1 MNKLISF
8 EDTIYVAGSTGM
20 VGQSIYKVLK
30 KDGYGNSRL
39 GGKLLKTKRRDLDLS
54 NNKLVGEW
62 FAANKPTVVILAA
75 AKVGGILANEASPAT
90 FLLENL
96 KIQTNVIEAAWR
108 NKAKRLLFLGS
119 SCIYP
124 KFAQQPIK
132 EESLLSGFLETTNE
146 WYAIAK
152 IAGLKLCESLRLQ
165 YGFDAISLMPTNLYG
180 PGDNYHPMSSH
191 VMAALLRKFHEA
203 KQRHISEVICWG
215 NGSSMR
221 EFMHVDDLAKAAIF
235 ALRNWDPDSSNAP
248 KTYDGKPLFHLNVGT
263 GKDIS
268 IKDLAEKI
276 ANILDFKGK
285 ITWDLSKPNGTPKKL
300 LDISRLSNLGWDSK
314 ISLNDGIIKTL
325 ETINQELRFEK

>member
-1 MNKLISF
+1 MDKLITT

-20 VGQSIYKVLK
+20 VGKSICKILK
-30 KDGYGNSRL
+30 RNGYGDSRL
-39 GGKLLKTKRRDLDLS
+39 GSKLLTTKREDLDLS
-54 NNKLVGEW
+54 NTKLVKEW
-62 FAANKPTVVILAA
+62 FDANKPKVVILAA
-75 AKVGGILANEASPAT
+75 AKVGGIYANAESPAT

-132 EESLLSGFLETTNE
+132 EESLLTGELETTNE

-152 IAGLKLCESLRLQ
+152 IAGLKLCASLRLQ
-165 YGFDAISLMPTNLYG
+165 YGFDTISLMPTNLYG
-180 PGDNYHPMSSH
+180 PGDNYHPMNSH
-191 VMAALLRKFHEA
+191 VMAALLRKFYEA
-203 KQRHISEVICWG
+203 KQRNMSEVICWG
-215 NGSSMR
+215 SGSPLR
-221 EFMHVDDLAKAAIF
+221 EFLHVDDLAQAAIY
-235 ALRNWDPDSSNAP
+235 ALKNWDPDSSKAP
-248 KTYDGKPLFHLNVGT
+248 TTNEGKPLFHLNVGT

-285 ITWDLSKPNGTPKKL
+285 ITWDTSQPNGTPKKL
-300 LDISRLSNLGWDSK
+300 LDISRLTKLGWNSK
-314 ISLNDGIIKTL
+314 ISLNDGIKKTL
-325 ETINQELRFEK
+325 ETINKELLSKK